1 MWWLLIP
8 VIGAVVAAV
17 ANSDS
22 AEKEEA
28 ARRARAKA
36 REQAEALARKKAAE
50 ERQAQR
56 RQQLANDTDRQL
68 DELMA
73 LHADI
78 VQRPA
83 DAMLGVNLEA
93 LQAFA
98 ASTPHRTAQG
108 QLKALRLLYPKVRF
122 SSPWLDREVQAKALR
137 KDIRTLRQLQQELL
151 ERTP

>member
-8 VIGAVVAAV
+8 VIGTVVAAV

-28 ARRARAKA
+28 ARRARERT
-36 REQAEALARKKAAE
+36 REQAEARARKKADE

-56 RQQLANDTDRQL
+56 RQQLANNTDRQL

-78 VQRPA
+78 VQRPS
-83 DAMLGVNLEA
+83 DTMLAVNLEA

-98 ASTPHRTAQG
+98 ASTQLRTAQG
-108 QLKALRLLYPKVRF
+108 QLKALRLLDPKVRF
-122 SSPWLDREVQAKALR
+122 SSPWLAREVQAKALR

-151 ERTP
+151 ERTR